1 MSIEKFPLIHYQNER
16 KTRKQNYFR
25 REKKNQTFV
34 LDSPDHAHKLNG
46 SIVIKTFSWNEAI
59 QKVEF
64 IPLITVCVECEV
76 CFYRSACQE
85 IKVFNVNT
93 LAVGNKRVRTKN
105 RGKAHTN
112 TQSIEKET
120 NTWKSVSDITQNL
133 KFTRSSATNTDYR
146 VELK

>member
-25 REKKNQTFV
+25 REREEKKPTFV
-34 LDSPDHAHKLNG
+34 LDSADHAHEPNG
-46 SIVIKTFSWNEAI
+46 SIAIKTFSWNEAI

-93 LAVGNKRVRTKN
+93 SAVGIKESEQKIEE
-105 RGKAHTN
+105 KL
-112 TQSIEKET
+112 TQTHKT
-120 NTWKSVSDITQNL
+120 
-133 KFTRSSATNTDYR
+133 
-146 VELK
+146 